1 MSLPDDVISLLRDE
15 AYLDLCR
22 NALKDAM
29 ERLIAEKQQVT
40 ETRPPFGILASKKQR
55 EEFETSMQTVL
66 DTEAAIEA
74 RLGKLEAIERWL
86 KAAIRDRLRDYLK
99 QASENYRRS
108 GKIAEAVKAWD
119 RLIEHYGEQL
129 LALARNIKNVS
140 VSFAGAVGGMRSAFG
155 DRAQAFAELRMGAD
169 SLDRTAVQLE
179 SLSRTMGMYAANSSL
194 QGCAADGNPH
204 QGRREAL
211 GRQPGPQHDRD
222 ALPAAQQME
231 SDARAIVSKK
241 LTELHASAVASLEA
255 IETIDGQE
263 LDNYWEVLRAHA
275 LAHYV
280 QERDVDEVLNELPQR
295 ALRRRQQSSAV
306 RRAIRAR
313 PIPTATNA
321 SLKRRTFRRP
331 AGRAARFAHLPL
343 SSISL
348 SFSTLGRITTEQ

>member
-29 ERLIAEKQQVT
+29 ERLVAEKQQVT

-140 VSFAGAVGGMRSAFG
+140 VSFSGAVGGVRSAFG

-169 SLDRTAVQLE
+169 SLDRTAVQLD
-179 SLSRTMGMYAANSSL
+179 SLSRTMGMYSANSSYKDVQLMDIPLKGAVSWVDNLAL
-194 QGCAADGNPH
+194 Q
-204 QGRREAL
+204 Q
-211 GRQPGPQHDRD
+211 DRD

-231 SDARAIVSKK
+231 SDARAVVSKK
-241 LTELHASAVASLEA
+241 LTDLHASAAAALESVEA
-255 IETIDGQE
+255 IDTQE

-280 QERDVDEVLNELPQR
+280 QERDVDEVLNELNER
-295 ALRRRQQSSAV
+295 YVVANIERRQRVIESQADPYGHE
-306 RRAIRAR
+306 R
-313 PIPTATNA
+313 
-321 SLKRRTFRRP
+321 
-331 AGRAARFAHLPL
+331 
-343 SSISL
+343 
-348 SFSTLGRITTEQ
+348 